1 MLKLETEDLFLKKAE
16 FEDWEALYRNV
27 WSRPETARFMAWRL
41 SESEEDAK
49 ARIWRTIEYQSAHDA
64 WEVCEK
70 KSRQVIG
77 FAGVE
82 ERAPHIFWET
92 GIALGPEYVGRGYG
106 KQILNLLLEYCASLG
121 GEEFYCS
128 ARAKNAA
135 ARALARSCGF
145 EYRYAEEK
153 TDPRSKEM
161 YELVVYSR
169 EQRAR

>member
-1 MLKLETEDLFLKKAE
+1 MPKLETEDLFLKKAE
-16 FEDWEALYRNV
+16 FGDWEALYRNV
-27 WSRPETARFMAWRL
+27 WSRPEPARFMAWRL

-49 ARIWRTIEYQSAHDA
+49 ARILRTIEYQSAHDA

-70 KSRQVIG
+70 KSGQVIG

-82 ERAPHIFWET
+82 ERAPHTFWET

-121 GEEFYCS
+121 GEEFYYS